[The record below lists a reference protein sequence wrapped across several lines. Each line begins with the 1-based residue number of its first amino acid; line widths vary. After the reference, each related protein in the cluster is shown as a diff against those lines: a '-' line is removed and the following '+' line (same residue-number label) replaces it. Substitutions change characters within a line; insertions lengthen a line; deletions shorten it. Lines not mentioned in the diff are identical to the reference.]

1 LSPKIGHWH
10 FPGPDDGAQGPIIGA
25 QGPMT
30 MSKNA

>member
-10 FPGPDDGAQGPIIGA
+10 CPGPDDGA